1 MVSTEVHF
9 NNQVRIFLAQ
19 KTLVPV
25 AAFLIGTLLASGC
38 NSQQQSEQKE
48 GDTTEALAPL
58 ITASE
63 LSELIES
70 DKEGIEILEPGV
82 LEDYETGHIPTAKF
96 LHWVD
101 DMTDPEDQAK
111 YLNPSP
117 ELFAKVMSRLGI
129 KNSDRII
136 IYDRFCSRLSTRLFW
151 TLKRYGHEQVQ
162 ILDGGA
168 RAWDA
173 EFDFS
178 KKTPKVKSS
187 NYEVTSTRDE
197 ILAEM
202 DFVKEHLKD
211 DITCLVDGR
220 PPNQFT
226 GEIAGTIFHTKKQH
240 SRKGH
245 IPSAINVFW
254 EDNFN
259 ENDTFKS
266 SQELREL
273 YQNAGI
279 LPDNS
284 VITYCNEGLH
294 AAPPWFVLTQLLQY
308 ENVRLYDS
316 SLAEWAESENPMQ
329 VKDATK

>member
-82 LEDYETGHIPTAKF
+82 LEDYEAGHIPTAKF

-129 KNSDRII
+129 KN
-136 IYDRFCSRLSTRLFW
+136 LSLIHISEPTRP
-151 TLKRYGHEQVQ
+151 Y
-162 ILDGGA
+162 
-168 RAWDA
+168 
-173 EFDFS
+173 
-178 KKTPKVKSS
+178 
-187 NYEVTSTRDE
+187 
-197 ILAEM
+197 
-202 DFVKEHLKD
+202 
-211 DITCLVDGR
+211 
-220 PPNQFT
+220 
-226 GEIAGTIFHTKKQH
+226 
-240 SRKGH
+240 
-245 IPSAINVFW
+245 
-254 EDNFN
+254 
-259 ENDTFKS
+259 
-266 SQELREL
+266 
-273 YQNAGI
+273 
-279 LPDNS
+279 
-284 VITYCNEGLH
+284 
-294 AAPPWFVLTQLLQY
+294 
-308 ENVRLYDS
+308 
-316 SLAEWAESENPMQ
+316 
-329 VKDATK
+329 